1 MARDQ
6 DYEAAVEKGT
16 KLLQMLT
23 KKTKTSIESA
33 FKHTK
38 ELAQHGYHLQTNQT
52 GFEIECTAKALRDL
66 NVNHKM
72 IYDGGENVR
81 THHQHGVYT
90 AETDENKT
98 IRGYFS
104 QVSNPSAGILI
115 ADTNLSPSH
124 AADFDDAEDK
134 EDIDLPLLRHWSD
147 VAFLQY
153 LSSFHSPL
161 VQPISLNYIFRI
173 QIQNSGTFL
182 VLNKIIKM
190 HGRSMYELWP
200 DPLSSSQFTQAVFN
214 NPPPE
219 ESEDCLYLNV
229 YAPATPPG
237 GAGRAVMFWVYGGS
251 LQFGN
256 AGQDT
261 YDGSSFAAYEDVIV
275 VTTNYRTNVF
285 GFPASPELPLAARN
299 LGFLDQRFALDW
311 VQRNIHAF
319 GGDASKVTIFGES
332 AGAFSID
339 ALLTSFPKESS
350 PPFRAAILQSGQY
363 SYRVAPQTS
372 SVPAWN
378 NLTATLGCPGTHE
391 SNLTCVRAANATTV
405 RNIINQN
412 SLVFNPIADN
422 TTLVSNPAARR
433 LSGDIA
439 HIPVLGGTNAQEGRV
454 FQVGQTNLTA
464 YLQATFGILAPAL
477 IPKIEAAYPIGSNGL
492 TNDYDVI
499 SQISTEITF
508 QCPQALWAN
517 ATASVG
523 IPTWRYYYNASF
535 VNTQAYP
542 QLGAYH
548 ASEIPLVFRTYER
561 ANTTTQEYA
570 LAQFMQSTWARFAK
584 NPYAGPGWN
593 AIGTGAEGNV
603 LVGAYDLV
611 MGGLY
616 QDQNAT
622 VTEGDWSLGVLGDV
636 RNVRGSGVTVLPQSS
651 LDYRCSLFRPI
662 FEAIVGAQGIPNL

>member
-1 MARDQ
+1 MFLSSASSLIGLVLISLSPTATWA
-6 DYEAAVEKGT
+6 DYTSDSEVPTATIDAGVIIGKSTSLPNALGPVHQYLGVPFASPPERFSPPQAAVPFQEP
-16 KLLQMLT
+16 
-23 KKTKTSIESA
+23 
-33 FKHTK
+33 
-38 ELAQHGYHLQTNQT
+38 
-52 GFEIECTAKALRDL
+52 
-66 NVNHKM
+66 VNAT
-72 IYDGGENVR
+72 E
-81 THHQHGVYT
+81 
-90 AETDENKT
+90 
-98 IRGYFS
+98 
-104 QVSNPSAGILI
+104 
-115 ADTNLSPSH
+115 
-124 AADFDDAEDK
+124 
-134 EDIDLPLLRHWSD
+134 
-147 VAFLQY
+147 
-153 LSSFHSPL
+153 
-161 VQPISLNYIFRI
+161 FRPACI
-173 QIQNSGTFL
+173 QQF
-182 VLNKIIKM
+182 
-190 HGRSMYELWP
+190 RY
-200 DPLSSSQFTQAVFN
+200 PLSSSQFTQAVFN

-237 GAGRAVMFWVYGGS
+237 GAGRAVMFWIYGGS

-285 GFPASPELPLAARN
+285 GFPASPELPLATRN

-339 ALLTSFPKESS
+339 ALLTSFPKDSS

-378 NLTATLGCPGTHE
+378 NLTAILGCPGTHE

-464 YLQATFGILAPAL
+464 YLQTTFGILAPAL
-477 IPKIEAAYPIGSNGL
+477 IPKIEVAYPIGSNGL

-499 SQISTEITF
+499 SQIFTEITF

-622 VTEGDWSLGVLGDV
+622 VIEGDWSLGVLGDV
-636 RNVRGSGVTVLPQSS
+636 GNVRGSGVTVLPQSG

>member
-1 MARDQ
+1 MFLASTSSLVGLVLLSLGPTATRA
-6 DYEAAVEKGT
+6 DYASESEVPTATIDAGTIIGKSTSLPYALGPVHQYLGVPFAAPPERFSPPQAAVPFREPVNAT
-16 KLLQMLT
+16 
-23 KKTKTSIESA
+23 E
-33 FKHTK
+33 FKP
-38 ELAQHGYHLQTNQT
+38 ACIQQ
-52 GFEIECTAKALRDL
+52 
-66 NVNHKM
+66 
-72 IYDGGENVR
+72 
-81 THHQHGVYT
+81 
-90 AETDENKT
+90 
-98 IRGYFS
+98 
-104 QVSNPSAGILI
+104 
-115 ADTNLSPSH
+115 
-124 AADFDDAEDK
+124 
-134 EDIDLPLLRHWSD
+134 
-147 VAFLQY
+147 
-153 LSSFHSPL
+153 
-161 VQPISLNYIFRI
+161 FR
-173 QIQNSGTFL
+173 
-182 VLNKIIKM
+182 
-190 HGRSMYELWP
+190 Y
-200 DPLSSSQFTQAVFN
+200 PLSSSQFTQAVFN

-237 GAGRAVMFWVYGGS
+237 GAGRAVMFWIYGGS

-339 ALLTSFPKESS
+339 ALLTSFPKDSS

-372 SVPAWN
+372 SISAWN
-378 NLTATLGCPGTHE
+378 NLTANLGCPGTHA
-391 SNLTCVRAANATTV
+391 SNLTCVRAANATAV
-405 RNIINQN
+405 RDIINQN
-412 SLVFNPIADN
+412 SLVFSPVADN
-422 TTLVSNPAARR
+422 TTLVTNPAARR
-433 LSGDIA
+433 LSGNIA
-439 HIPVLGGTNAQEGRV
+439 RIPVLGGTNAQEGRV

-477 IPKIEAAYPIGSNGL
+477 ILAIEAAYPIGSNGL

-517 ATASVG
+517 ATASIG
-523 IPTWRYYYNASF
+523 IPTWRYYFNASF

-570 LAQFMQSTWARFAK
+570 LAQFIQSTWARFAK

-593 AIGTGAEGNV
+593 AIGTGTEGSV

-611 MGGLY
+611 TGGLY
-616 QDQNAT
+616 QNQNAT
-622 VTEGDWSLGVLGDV
+622 VVEGDWNLGVLGDV
-636 RNVRGSGVTVLPQSS
+636 GNVRGSGVTVLPQSS
-651 LDYRCSLFRPI
+651 LNYRCSLFRPI
-662 FEAIVGAQGIPNL
+662 FEAVVGAQGIPAL

>member
-23 KKTKTSIESA
+23 KKTKTSIEST

-285 GFPASPELPLAARN
+285 GFPASPELPLAAHN

-339 ALLTSFPKESS
+339 ALLTSFPKDSS

-363 SYRVAPQTS
+363 SYRVALQTS

>member
-1 MARDQ
+1 
-6 DYEAAVEKGT
+6 
-16 KLLQMLT
+16 
-23 KKTKTSIESA
+23 
-33 FKHTK
+33 
-38 ELAQHGYHLQTNQT
+38 
-52 GFEIECTAKALRDL
+52 
-66 NVNHKM
+66 
-72 IYDGGENVR
+72 
-81 THHQHGVYT
+81 
-90 AETDENKT
+90 
-98 IRGYFS
+98 
-104 QVSNPSAGILI
+104 
-115 ADTNLSPSH
+115 
-124 AADFDDAEDK
+124 
-134 EDIDLPLLRHWSD
+134 
-147 VAFLQY
+147 
-153 LSSFHSPL
+153 
-161 VQPISLNYIFRI
+161 
-173 QIQNSGTFL
+173 
-182 VLNKIIKM
+182 
-190 HGRSMYELWP
+190 
-200 DPLSSSQFTQAVFN
+200 
-214 NPPPE
+214 
-219 ESEDCLYLNV
+219 
-229 YAPATPPG
+229 
-237 GAGRAVMFWVYGGS
+237 
-251 LQFGN
+251 
-256 AGQDT
+256 
-261 YDGSSFAAYEDVIV
+261 
-275 VTTNYRTNVF
+275 VF

-339 ALLTSFPKESS
+339 ALLTSFPKGSS

-372 SVPAWN
+372 SIPAWN

-391 SNLTCVRAANATTV
+391 SNLTCVRAANATAV

-412 SLVFNPIADN
+412 SLVFNPVADN

-464 YLQATFGILAPAL
+464 YVQATFGILAPAL
-477 IPKIEAAYPIGSNGL
+477 IPEIEAAYPIGSNGL
-492 TNDYDVI
+492 SNDYDVI

-593 AIGTGAEGNV
+593 AIGSGAEGSV

-622 VTEGDWSLGVLGDV
+622 VIEGDWSLGVLGDV
-636 RNVRGSGVTVLPQSS
+636 GNVRGSGVTVLPQSG

-662 FEAIVGAQGIPNL
+662 FEAIVGAQGIPNV